1 VRQLPG
7 AAPMS
12 AEQLLSWAGLVMSM
26 ALVTSV
32 IFALV

>member
-1 VRQLPG
+1 
-7 AAPMS
+7 MS

-32 IFALV
+32 IFALVSDTG